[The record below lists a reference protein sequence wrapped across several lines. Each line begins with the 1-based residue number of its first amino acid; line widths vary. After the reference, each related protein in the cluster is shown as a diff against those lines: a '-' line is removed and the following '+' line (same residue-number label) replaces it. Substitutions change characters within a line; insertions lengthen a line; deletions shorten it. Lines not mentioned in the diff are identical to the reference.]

1 MGIGVGKI
9 QGDLQ
14 FVCLARW
21 FSSQAAQPDIREIR
35 GDLEFRKGI
44 FERRCLSCNGYQGQG
59 NPTLFP
65 WLSPSWKA
73 CIFRAKEEIQ
83 TEGARVRPAL
93 SSQGVMAA
101 ACKEFSDTDLRDLV
115 TYCIDEFGLEE
126 AKGELPGW
134 MSKKSSTPVLDQAPN

>member
-1 MGIGVGKI
+1 MSERYRVIYSSYASLVGFPRTLLNPTSVRFGVTWNSGKEYLKEGACPATGIR
-9 QGDLQ
+9 
-14 FVCLARW
+14 A
-21 FSSQAAQPDIREIR
+21 
-35 GDLEFRKGI
+35 KGI
-44 FERRCLSCNGYQGQG
+44 RPYFPGSHQAGRL
-59 NPTLFP
+59 LF
-65 WLSPSWKA
+65 SG
-73 CIFRAKEEIQ
+73 AKEEIQ
-83 TEGARVRPAL
+83 TGGARVRPAL